1 MGRTGVALEPLWRCL
16 AEQLRQGAVLHA
28 DETPVPQPDP
38 DRRKTNRAY
47 LWAYLWAYRSN
58 ALGRAQALLV
68 STAHPK
74 HHTET

>member
-16 AEQLRQGAVLHA
+16 AELLRQVAVLHA

-47 LWAYLWAYRSN
+47 LWAYRSN
-58 ALGRAQALLV
+58 ALGRAQTRLV
-68 STAHPK
+68 STGHPK
-74 HHTET
+74 HHTKT